1 MNNVDNIIVHAPA
14 KINLFLHVVGK
25 RADGHH
31 LLESLTIFTEYGDE
45 IQAIEGDDLSI
56 EIVGKF
62 SSNLLFAPLEENL
75 VWKAAIAV
83 QNYLSKPR
91 GAKIILTK
99 NLPIASGIGGGSA
112 DASATIKA
120 LCALWELDIHEKKL
134 SEIALSLGSDV
145 PACLYGKP
153 VFMSGVGENLK
164 PVELRG
170 VAYLVLINPNIP
182 LATAEVF
189 REFSRSSMPLRSANA
204 VNPNYFDLS
213 EITDEKGY
221 GNDLESVSIKKIPVI
236 ADIINLLKTTE
247 GCYLAR
253 MSGSGA
259 TCFGLYQNK
268 KSADYAAKKL
278 QEIYPQAWCIS
289 TCIM

>member
-1 MNNVDNIIVHAPA
+1 MDNIIVHAPA

-25 RADGHH
+25 RSDGYH
-31 LLESLTIFTEYGDE
+31 LLESLTVFTEYGDK
-45 IQAIEGDDLSI
+45 IQVIEDDELSL

-83 QNYLSKPR
+83 QNCLSKPR
-91 GAKIILTK
+91 GARIILTK
-99 NLPIASGIGGGSA
+99 NLPLASGIGGGSA
-112 DASATIKA
+112 DAAATIKA

-145 PACLYGKP
+145 QACLYGKP
-153 VFMSGVGENLK
+153 VFMTGVGENLK

-170 VAYLVLINPNIP
+170 VAYLVLINPNIQ
-182 LATAEVF
+182 LVTAEVF
-189 REFSRSSMPLRSANA
+189 RDFSRSSVIFRGANA
-204 VNPNYFDLS
+204 VNRNYFDLS
-213 EITDEKGY
+213 EITDEMGY

-259 TCFGLYQNK
+259 TCFGLYNNK
-268 KSADYAAKKL
+268 KAADNAAKKL
-278 QEIYPQAWCIS
+278 LEKYPQAWCIG
-289 TCIM
+289 TCIMQ